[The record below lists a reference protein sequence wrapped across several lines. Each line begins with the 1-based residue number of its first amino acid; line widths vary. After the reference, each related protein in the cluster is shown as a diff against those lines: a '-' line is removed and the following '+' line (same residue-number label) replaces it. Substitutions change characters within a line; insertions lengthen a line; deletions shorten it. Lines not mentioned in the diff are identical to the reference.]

1 MAEPARFAYFDTSAL
16 VKRYVREKGSLAVR
30 RLLRSHC
37 VISSALLGLEI
48 RSVLHRRL
56 REGALTD
63 AALRR
68 VERRVANDEAAW
80 QQIAVGAEVL
90 EEARGQVARFAVRTL
105 DAIHLAT
112 ALVAHREGLEVPFV
126 TADRR
131 QAVAARAQ
139 RLEVVWIGPRPA
151 PVA

>member
-1 MAEPARFAYFDTSAL
+1 VAEPARFAYFDTSAL
-16 VKRYVREKGSLAVR
+16 VKRYVRERGSVAVR

-37 VISSALLGLEI
+37 VLSSALLGLEI
-48 RSVLHRRL
+48 RSVLHRRR
-56 REGALTD
+56 REGALTG

-68 VERRVANDEAAW
+68 VERRVAADEAAW

-90 EEARGQVARFAVRTL
+90 EEARDQLTRFAVRTL

-139 RLEVVWIGPRPA
+139 RFEVLWIGKPPA
-151 PVA
+151 PGA

>member
-37 VISSALLGLEI
+37 VVSSALLGLEI
-48 RSVLHRRL
+48 RSALHRRH
-56 REGALTD
+56 REGALMG

-68 VERRVANDEAAW
+68 VERRVAADEAAW
-80 QQIAVGAEVL
+80 QQITVGVEVL
-90 EEARGQVARFAVRTL
+90 DEARGQVARFPLGTL

-112 ALVAHREGLEVPFV
+112 ALIARREGLEVPFV

-139 RLEVVWIGPRPA
+139 HLEVVWIGERPA
-151 PVA
+151 PVS

>member
-37 VISSALLGLEI
+37 VVSSALLGLEI
-48 RSVLHRRL
+48 RSALHRRQ
-56 REGALTD
+56 REGALIG

-68 VERRVANDEAAW
+68 VERRVATDEAAW
-80 QQIAVGAEVL
+80 QQIAIGAEVL
-90 EEARGQVARFAVRTL
+90 YEARGQVARFAVRTL

-112 ALVAHREGLEVPFV
+112 ALVAHREGLEMPFV

-131 QAVAARAQ
+131 QAVAARAL
-139 RLEVVWIGPRPA
+139 RFEVIWIGEPPTPA
-151 PVA
+151 A